1 MGKSALAHVLNQIA
15 AASSELRLCA
25 PIQIDWPKR
34 ATVTANLLVPLLQRD
49 VPRLKKYV
57 EDILNAA
64 TRLRLL
70 WSDFRTRVTLPAGD
84 IAEFNRLLT
93 LDDVLR
99 ESITGEIVSNVV
111 SRFLLDEN
119 PSLLSNGRS
128 DYPDLFLKTID
139 YAALPVFSRKRFTS
153 DEYGAS
159 LKGANKRPVRVPDGL
174 EIKTCRDQLRVD
186 CHHPH
191 AGLHLAVIFSQTNRL
206 YSVDDIRIAFLSA
219 ADYRESNRNTT
230 ATTVKYSFNAEPFIS
245 LLESS

>member
-1 MGKSALAHVLNQIA
+1 MGKSALKHVLGQIA
-15 AASSELRLCA
+15 AASSELRQCVPTQL
-25 PIQIDWPKR
+25 DWPKR
-34 ATVTANLLVPLLQRD
+34 ATATAKLLVPMLHRD
-49 VPRLKKYV
+49 GPRLKQRV

-70 WSDFRTRVTLPAGD
+70 WSELHTRVTMSADD
-84 IAEFNRLLT
+84 ISEFNRLLK

-119 PSLLSNGRS
+119 PNLSSNGRS
-128 DYPDLFLKTID
+128 DYPDLFLKTVD
-139 YAALPVFSRKRFTS
+139 YSKLPLFGRKRSKS
-153 DEYGAS
+153 DEFGAS
-159 LKGANKRPVRVPDGL
+159 LKGAGKRPVRVPDGL

-191 AGLHLAVIFSQTNRL
+191 AGLHLAIVFSQANRL
-206 YSVDDIRIAFLSA
+206 YVVEDIRIAFLST

-230 ATTVKYSFNAEPFIS
+230 ATTVKYSFNSEPFIS
-245 LLESS
+245 LLESP

>member
-1 MGKSALAHVLNQIA
+1 MLKSALEHVLGQIA
-15 AASSELRLCA
+15 TASPELRQCV
-25 PIQIDWPKR
+25 PTQIDWPKR
-34 ATVTANLLVPLLQRD
+34 ATATAKLLVPLLHRD
-49 VPRLKKYV
+49 GLRLKQHV

-70 WSDFRTRVTLPAGD
+70 WSEFRTRVALSAGD

-111 SRFLLDEN
+111 SHFLLDEN
-119 PSLLSNGRS
+119 PNLCSNGRS
-128 DYPDLFLKTID
+128 DYPDLYLKTID
-139 YAALPVFSRKRFTS
+139 YSMLPVFGRKRTESEEF
-153 DEYGAS
+153 GAS

-191 AGLHLAVIFSQTNRL
+191 AGLHLAVVFSQANRL
-206 YSVDDIRIAFLSA
+206 YTVDDIRIAFLSA

-245 LLESS
+245 LLESP